1 LIEIVIDCLWM
12 IHMGVTLTTAFVKD
26 VDLIT
31 DVKEI
36 AIKYL
41 KEGFFID
48 VITTFPT
55 LFT

>member
-1 LIEIVIDCLWM
+1 
-12 IHMGVTLTTAFVKD
+12 MGVTLTTAFVKD

-31 DVKEI
+31 DIKEI